1 MSTRST
7 ALENVMEILEN
18 GKPLHVVLSRSLAL
32 FTDANERAFVSRLT
46 RGTVERKL
54 TLDRIIDAKSKVKTD
69 KQKPVIRNILRCG
82 VYQILYM
89 DAVTDFAACNEAVRL
104 AGRRGLKQLG
114 GFVNGVLRA
123 VCRDKEI
130 RNEIEDSLSV
140 KYSMPQWI
148 VDEWT
153 ERFGVT
159 ETEEAFRYFF
169 EENGIPVRCNISKI
183 SPRELRAGLK
193 ERGIEITDDGITEKC
208 MKISVHSSLDS
219 IDWFRQGFFVVQD
232 ASSVM
237 AGMIR
242 QQIIDDLKKDG
253 NVPEALDLCA
263 APGGK
268 SLNLADMGIAV
279 TACDL
284 TESKTKLIREAVNRC
299 GFNNITVTENDAS
312 VFNADFAGRFDLV
325 VCDLPCS
332 GLGIIGKKPDIKYNM
347 TPEKQ
352 AELTGLQKSILDN
365 AVKYI
370 KPGGYLIYSTCTVNR
385 AENEEMA
392 EYIAAHSGMQSY
404 PLHDLPDKIREEYDK
419 NCYVQLLPGEFG
431 TDGFFISGF
440 RKMPAM
446 SGND

>member
-1 MSTRST
+1 
-7 ALENVMEILEN
+7 
-18 GKPLHVVLSRSLAL
+18 
-32 FTDANERAFVSRLT
+32 
-46 RGTVERKL
+46 
-54 TLDRIIDAKSKVKTD
+54 
-69 KQKPVIRNILRCG
+69 
-82 VYQILYM
+82 
-89 DAVTDFAACNEAVRL
+89 
-104 AGRRGLKQLG
+104 
-114 GFVNGVLRA
+114 
-123 VCRDKEI
+123 
-130 RNEIEDSLSV
+130 
-140 KYSMPQWI
+140 
-148 VDEWT
+148 
-153 ERFGVT
+153 
-159 ETEEAFRYFF
+159 
-169 EENGIPVRCNISKI
+169 
-183 SPRELRAGLK
+183 
-193 ERGIEITDDGITEKC
+193 
-208 MKISVHSSLDS
+208 
-219 IDWFRQGFFVVQD
+219 
-232 ASSVM
+232 
-237 AGMIR
+237 
-242 QQIIDDLKKDG
+242 
-253 NVPEALDLCA
+253 
-263 APGGK
+263 
-268 SLNLADMGIAV
+268 MGIAV

-392 EYIAAHSGMQSY
+392 EYIVAHSGMQSY